1 LICSKWSA
9 CSSIFF
15 LAPIPSLTPR
25 CRGGFNCV
33 MEPPPAPRMAQAWW
47 RGGLWIG
54 FGNLPPFLGRSYG
67 FTLDDFGR

>member
-1 LICSKWSA
+1 
-9 CSSIFF
+9 
-15 LAPIPSLTPR
+15 
-25 CRGGFNCV
+25 
-33 MEPPPAPRMAQAWW
+33 MAQAWW